1 MERRLSVP
9 GDGRRYVYEA
19 SLNHMAE
26 SSDVDLIPR
35 TAAEIAR
42 RTLAL
47 IAIVDHAH
55 NENPEALK
63 DWVTSNSIAD
73 EFSDA
78 EREFFDKANPTTQDI
93 TTFSWRAEAMVPLLW
108 SVWRLP
114 ELPPLNVQID
124 WSQIDDLNEILTR
137 PGEFVSSAELR
148 PIEEIN
154 EAEAFLYHQHWRVRD
169 AQLFQ
174 KPMPEELDPGIVF
187 ERRYAASW
195 IVGWGRAAGWDN
207 VPTDT

>member
-1 MERRLSVP
+1 
-9 GDGRRYVYEA
+9 
-19 SLNHMAE
+19 MAE
-26 SSDVDLIPR
+26 SSDVGLIPR

-47 IAIVDHAH
+47 IAIVDHAYS
-55 NENPEALK
+55 ENPEALK
-63 DWVTSNSIAD
+63 GWGDANSIAD

-78 EREFFDKANPTTQDI
+78 EREFFYNASPTPQDI
-93 TTFSWRAEAMVPLLW
+93 MTFSWRAEAMVPLLW

-114 ELPPLNVQID
+114 ELPPLHEQID

-137 PGEFVSSAELR
+137 PGEFVSSSELR
-148 PIEEIN
+148 PVEEIN

-174 KPMPEELDPGIVF
+174 KPMPEELDPSIVY

-195 IVGWGRAAGWDN
+195 IAGWGRDVGWDN